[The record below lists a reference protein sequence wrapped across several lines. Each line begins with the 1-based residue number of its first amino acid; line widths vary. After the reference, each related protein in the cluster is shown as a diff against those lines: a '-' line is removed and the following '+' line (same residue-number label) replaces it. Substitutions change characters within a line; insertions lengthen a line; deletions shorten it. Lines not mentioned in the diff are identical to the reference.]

1 MEVKMKNSWR
11 VVNSR
16 IERIVRKIKKLEN
29 KLIGLRQNNFKLIW

>member
-1 MEVKMKNSWR
+1 MKNSCR
-11 VVNSR
+11 VVNSRKKR